1 MIGGAAEDTGSCSC
15 WFAAAAT
22 AAEAELAP
30 FPVFMTRGWLRGT
43 ELPLQLLTEGVTAVE
58 GTVIKGLAF
67 MVELTGMRVVV
78 TDKLPADTGLWMLE
92 RAAPAIWTP
101 TGR

>member
-1 MIGGAAEDTGSCSC
+1 MIGGAAEDTGGCSC
-15 WFAAAAT
+15 WLVT

-30 FPVFMTRGWLRGT
+30 VPVFMTRGWLRGT
-43 ELPLQLLTEGVTAVE
+43 ELPLLLLTEGVTEVE
-58 GTVIKGLAF
+58 GPVIKGRAF

-78 TDKLPADTGLWMLE
+78 TDKLPVDTGLWMLE

-101 TGR
+101 TGK